1 MIKTGGNDMYSN
13 DIFYNLM
20 ILTTYIFDLFIKI
33 AFLDGIMGRSKRKLS
48 FVPYILMLTA
58 VEVIP
63 YIIGMSIAQVYQ
75 NLSFPVTLVVC
86 LISTLLVLLVT
97 LLYDAS
103 WSLRLFTVVFFFLF
117 NFIDTLLFVALLQ
130 YTNPATLTSS
140 GNYLPGY
147 LDFGSKLAL
156 FILTL
161 IVTTFWKMRDEK
173 HEALI
178 YNILLFTV
186 PTFTLV
192 LMVSMPLKDILYV
205 GNRTN
210 NTSFLFLLFASVT
223 FMNITVYL
231 LIEKIKSINEL
242 EHNYQNME
250 QQMKFQREKYVQL
263 GSYYKSMRSILHDMK
278 NHYFTITNYI
288 ENEEYDK
295 LQDYMK
301 DAIQKMESCY
311 AGVNTGNLVIDAF
324 MNHFKI
330 LSESEHITFSED
342 IAIAQDK
349 VPLTDYDLCVVIG
362 NLLDNAYNAVSQLT
376 DKEKIVNIHISVN
389 DNDSFIIFIKN
400 SYSNSTCD
408 APKTDDYEHGYG
420 LSNIEKIVG
429 NYHGVM
435 QYKTDDYFTVTIV
448 IPVIENAVI
457 PVQPVASI

>member
-1 MIKTGGNDMYSN
+1 MYSN

-48 FVPYILMLTA
+48 FVPYILVLTA

-97 LLYDAS
+97 LLYDAA
-103 WSLRLFTVVFFFLF
+103 WSLRLFTAVFFFLF
-117 NFIDTLLFVALLQ
+117 NFIDTLLFITLLQ
-130 YTNPATLTSS
+130 YANPATLTSS
-140 GNYLPGY
+140 GNYLPSY
-147 LDFGSKLAL
+147 IDFGSKLAL

-161 IVTTFWKMRDEK
+161 IVTTFWKMRDGK

-192 LMVSMPLKDILYV
+192 LMVSMPLKNILYV
-205 GNRTN
+205 GNRAN

-301 DAIQKMESCY
+301 DAIQ
-311 AGVNTGNLVIDAF
+311 
-324 MNHFKI
+324 I
-330 LSESEHITFSED
+330 LR
-342 IAIAQDK
+342 
-349 VPLTDYDLCVVIG
+349 
-362 NLLDNAYNAVSQLT
+362 
-376 DKEKIVNIHISVN
+376 
-389 DNDSFIIFIKN
+389 
-400 SYSNSTCD
+400 
-408 APKTDDYEHGYG
+408 
-420 LSNIEKIVG
+420 
-429 NYHGVM
+429 
-435 QYKTDDYFTVTIV
+435 
-448 IPVIENAVI
+448 
-457 PVQPVASI
+457 

>member
-1 MIKTGGNDMYSN
+1 M
-13 DIFYNLM
+13 
-20 ILTTYIFDLFIKI
+20 
-33 AFLDGIMGRSKRKLS
+33 
-48 FVPYILMLTA
+48 TA

-97 LLYDAS
+97 LLYDTS

-117 NFIDTLLFVALLQ
+117 NFIDTLLFIALLQ

-140 GNYLPGY
+140 GNYLPSY
-147 LDFGSKLAL
+147 IDFGSKLAL

-161 IVTTFWKMRDEK
+161 IVTTFWKMRDGK

-301 DAIQKMESCY
+301 DAIQ
-311 AGVNTGNLVIDAF
+311 
-324 MNHFKI
+324 I
-330 LSESEHITFSED
+330 LR
-342 IAIAQDK
+342 
-349 VPLTDYDLCVVIG
+349 
-362 NLLDNAYNAVSQLT
+362 
-376 DKEKIVNIHISVN
+376 
-389 DNDSFIIFIKN
+389 
-400 SYSNSTCD
+400 
-408 APKTDDYEHGYG
+408 
-420 LSNIEKIVG
+420 
-429 NYHGVM
+429 
-435 QYKTDDYFTVTIV
+435 
-448 IPVIENAVI
+448 
-457 PVQPVASI
+457 

>member
-1 MIKTGGNDMYSN
+1 M
-13 DIFYNLM
+13 L
-20 ILTTYIFDLFIKI
+20 
-33 AFLDGIMGRSKRKLS
+33 
-48 FVPYILMLTA
+48 VLTA

-86 LISTLLVLLVT
+86 LISSLLVLLVT
-97 LLYDAS
+97 LLYDAA
-103 WSLRLFTVVFFFLF
+103 WSLRLFTAVFFFLF
-117 NFIDTLLFVALLQ
+117 NFIDTLLFITLLQ
-130 YTNPATLTSS
+130 YANPATLYSLRGQS
-140 GNYLPGY
+140 N
-147 LDFGSKLAL
+147 
-156 FILTL
+156 
-161 IVTTFWKMRDEK
+161 K
-173 HEALI
+173 H
-178 YNILLFTV
+178 
-186 PTFTLV
+186 
-192 LMVSMPLKDILYV
+192 
-205 GNRTN
+205 
-210 NTSFLFLLFASVT
+210 TSFLFLLFASVT

-330 LSESEHITFSED
+330 LSESEHITFSEN

-376 DKEKIVNIHISVN
+376 DKEKIV
-389 DNDSFIIFIKN
+389 
-400 SYSNSTCD
+400 
-408 APKTDDYEHGYG
+408 
-420 LSNIEKIVG
+420 G

-435 QYKTDDYFTVTIV
+435 QYKTDDYFAVTIV
-448 IPVIENAVI
+448 IPVIENAMM
-457 PVQPVASI
+457 PVQPLTSM